1 MVSEVQG
8 FVERLHPTVQETIKQ
23 SLLLTFG
30 EMLKAHRNERVE
42 LEEVAALHTE
52 FASW

>member
-8 FVERLHPTVQETIKQ
+8 FVERLHPTVQETIRQ
-23 SLLLTFG
+23 SFLLTFG
-30 EMLKAHRNERVE
+30 EMLKSHRDGRVE
-42 LEEVAALHTE
+42 LEEAVALHTD